1 MTDTLIFPE
10 MASIRLV
17 AIGSLAKFK
26 IEMDAI
32 CFSLEVLTALL
43 EILITTL
50 RKIGI
55 LFFQKQIIF
64 GLAFKRAK
72 K

>member
-1 MTDTLIFPE
+1 M
-10 MASIRLV
+10 

-32 CFSLEVLTALL
+32 RFSLDVLTALL
-43 EILITTL
+43 EILIPTL
-50 RKIGI
+50 RKIGM

-64 GLAFKRAK
+64 GLAFKRA
-72 K
+72 